1 MIILRNLLILSAAV
15 SAAAASSSAPPLAHE
30 LDESYTFDEYLTHH
44 GKDYSG
50 DPEEYNRRQRI
61 FEKNLKKILAHN
73 EGKMDESGEL
83 VNGGYVMG
91 VNRFTDVDLEEL
103 PMGYNKNL
111 HPDWSSQLMMH
122 GEDVLAV
129 ERRRLGGLESY
140 QVCCD
145 ASLSYILC
153 VFCVLT
159 DILCHPL
166 LPFSNH
172 PTLKWKKLQPSPKK
186 LTGQRRVT

>member
-1 MIILRNLLILSAAV
+1 MIILRNLLILSAAAV
-15 SAAAASSSAPPLAHE
+15 SAAAASSSAPQAHE
-30 LDESYTFDEYLTHH
+30 LDESYTFDEYLSHH

-50 DPEEYNRRQRI
+50 DPEEYNRRQQI

-83 VNGGYVMG
+83 LNGGYVMG

-122 GEDVLAV
+122 GEDDVLAV

-145 ASLSYILC
+145 DASLSFFLC
-153 VFCVLT
+153 VFVSLLT
-159 DILCHPL
+159 FFVILY
-166 LPFSNH
+166 S
-172 PTLKWKKLQPSPKK
+172 PSAITR
-186 LTGQRRVT
+186 L